1 VERFVDLDDAVPSV
15 LRRRNRHRKAD
26 MRASDARARLDELV
40 DRGGHAC
47 EEHRVE
53 VLDVDSMR
61 DRRGG
66 HDHSQRVLDVLRRR
80 IELLFG
86 LPHDRLDRPGLDA
99 AANQV
104 GADAFDD
111 RAAPEVPMLSVRD
124 ARKRGQYLISA
135 LLVRDVGESDTM
147 EVDSGCDD
155 VETAGER
162 SESAPTTGA

>member
-1 VERFVDLDDAVPSV
+1 MSSV
-15 LRRRNRHRKAD
+15 AGSNCFSAFRTI
-26 MRASDARARLDELV
+26 ASTA
-40 DRGGHAC
+40 
-47 EEHRVE
+47 
-53 VLDVDSMR
+53 
-61 DRRGG
+61 
-66 HDHSQRVLDVLRRR
+66 
-80 IELLFG
+80 
-86 LPHDRLDRPGLDA
+86 PGFDA
-99 AANQV
+99 AADQV

-162 SESAPTTGA
+162 SASAPTTGA

>member
-1 VERFVDLDDAVPSV
+1 MRELAWMNSSIAVGMPAKNIALKFSTSTPCETAEVATIILSASWMSSV
-15 LRRRNRHRKAD
+15 AGSNCFSAFRTI
-26 MRASDARARLDELV
+26 
-40 DRGGHAC
+40 
-47 EEHRVE
+47 
-53 VLDVDSMR
+53 DSTA
-61 DRRGG
+61 
-66 HDHSQRVLDVLRRR
+66 
-80 IELLFG
+80 
-86 LPHDRLDRPGLDA
+86 PA

>member
-1 VERFVDLDDAVPSV
+1 MKRSRLFCSVGISIEKPTCVRPTRELAWKNSPIAVGMPAKNIALKFSTSTPCETAEVATIILSASWMSSV
-15 LRRRNRHRKAD
+15 AGSNCFSAFRTI
-26 MRASDARARLDELV
+26 
-40 DRGGHAC
+40 
-47 EEHRVE
+47 
-53 VLDVDSMR
+53 DSTA
-61 DRRGG
+61 
-66 HDHSQRVLDVLRRR
+66 
-80 IELLFG
+80 
-86 LPHDRLDRPGLDA
+86 PA

-162 SESAPTTGA
+162 SASAPTTGA

>member
-1 VERFVDLDDAVPSV
+1 MSSSLTNSCSRSLTIAETICRC
-15 LRRRNRHRKAD
+15 
-26 MRASDARARLDELV
+26 ASAPPTSASIPTQPAMYFSASSTK
-40 DRGGHAC
+40 GG
-47 EEHRVE
+47 R
-53 VLDVDSMR
+53 
-61 DRRGG
+61 
-66 HDHSQRVLDVLRRR
+66 
-80 IELLFG
+80 
-86 LPHDRLDRPGLDA
+86 RLDRPGLDA

-111 RAAPEVPMLSVRD
+111 RAAPEVPILSVRD

>member
-1 VERFVDLDDAVPSV
+1 LRVGAADFGVDPDAAGDVLFGFVD
-15 LRRRNRHRKAD
+15 
-26 MRASDARARLDELV
+26 E
-40 DRGGHAC
+40 GG
-47 EEHRVE
+47 R
-53 VLDVDSMR
+53 
-61 DRRGG
+61 
-66 HDHSQRVLDVLRRR
+66 
-80 IELLFG
+80 
-86 LPHDRLDRPGLDA
+86 RLDRPGLDA